1 MIENY
6 NNITALNGSRA
17 LFVLDVYIIMTVF
30 SSLACDLI
38 AVFILCSL
46 ACDLIAVFILCSLA
60 CDLIAAC
67 V

>member
-46 ACDLIAVFILCSLA
+46 V